1 MGHYESLSCL
11 GLRSRKPEKYR
22 KTRGVGGVGSA
33 EEKKGRKMR
42 AKKFHRIYSF
52 A

>member
-1 MGHYESLSCL
+1 M
-11 GLRSRKPEKYR
+11 GLRSRKFEKNR
-22 KTRGVGGVGSA
+22 MTRGVRGSSA
-33 EEKKGRKMR
+33 EKKGRKMR